1 MSTSKPAAFPVRY
14 RVVSFAVSLAAL
26 TYLDRVCISILAPD
40 ISEEF
45 QLSKQEM
52 SYVFSAFTL
61 SYALFEIPTAWWA
74 DQIGSRRVVARIVT
88 WWSTFTI
95 LTGAS
100 FNYASLL
107 IFRFLFGV
115 GEAGAWP
122 NAARVFSRWIPFR
135 ERGMVQGIFFAGAH
149 VSGGLT
155 PLLVQWMNGH
165 MSWRTVFVVC
175 GVVGMFW
182 PIAWYRW
189 YRDEP
194 NEHPAISPE
203 ERDMIL
209 RERMLSSDHSDAKG
223 AYGRLLRHPSTYLLC
238 TMYIA
243 NTYGFYFLISWLP
256 TYLQEARGFAST
268 ELAIFAGLPLM
279 LSVIADVFGGYT
291 TDRLSRRFGLRLGR
305 TIVGFS
311 GYLIAGIA
319 TIAAANIQNNRV
331 SAITFSFAAAAS
343 MFTLAPSWAT
353 CIDIGG
359 RYAGVLSAAMNTSG
373 NLGGFM
379 SPIIAAFIVET
390 WGDWSIALIVL
401 AALYLVAAVCWLFI
415 RPDRPIER
423 PALQAEIH

>member
-1 MSTSKPAAFPVRY
+1 MTSSKFFRLPVRY
-14 RVVSFAVSLAAL
+14 RVVGFAASLAAL

-95 LTGAS
+95 LTGAA

-107 IFRFLFGV
+107 ACRFLFGV

-122 NAARVFSRWIPFR
+122 NAARVFSHWIPFR

-149 VSGGLT
+149 ISGGLT

-165 MSWRTVFVVC
+165 MSWRSVFIVC
-175 GVVGMFW
+175 GIVGLFW

-194 NEHPAISPE
+194 TEHPGITPE
-203 ERDMIL
+203 ERDMIM
-209 RERMLSSDHSDAKG
+209 RERMLEPEHAASKG
-223 AYGRLLRHPSTYLLC
+223 AYGRLARHPSTYLLC
-238 TMYIA
+238 AMYIA
-243 NTYGFYFLISWLP
+243 NAYGFYFLISWLP

-268 ELAIFAGLPLM
+268 ELAVFAGLPLM
-279 LSVIADVFGGYT
+279 LSVVADLFGGYT
-291 TDRLSRRFGLRLGR
+291 TDALCKRFGLRFGR
-305 TIVGFS
+305 ASVGFV
-311 GYLIAGIA
+311 GYAIAAVA
-319 TIAAANIQNNRV
+319 TILAANMQNNRL
-331 SAITFSFAAAAS
+331 SAITFSVAAASS

-359 RYAGVLSAAMNTSG
+359 RYSAVLSAAMNTSG
-373 NLGGFM
+373 NLGGFL
-379 SPIIAAFIVET
+379 SPIVAAFIVET
-390 WGDWSIALIVL
+390 WGDWSIALGVL
-401 AALYLVAAVCWLFI
+401 AGLYLMAAVCWLFI
-415 RPDRPIER
+415 RPDRPIKA
-423 PALQAEIH
+423 PA